1 MKTKI
6 IKNLNSGLVVV
17 LLCVSAGL
25 GTVALFVQWEN
36 GEFDKTK
43 LAGKIGESILG
54 GGRGDVGA
62 TAVSDEMSGE
72 PNINLA
78 EGEGGV
84 EMKIQEQPQ
93 AVNEI
98 DAKFSFATIGDTK
111 SYKDKMGFNIGFV
124 DVLKKSK
131 AYGADFALFSG
142 DILSASGKDDN
153 ENKERIKQI
162 KNTIEEHY
170 NNYYIAFGENDVGCG
185 DACASFWLE
194 TFFDIKT
201 KSNEKKWLYHSFD
214 YLNTHFVL
222 LSPSYPE
229 ERSID
234 EKQLDWLENDLE
246 KSTKP
251 NKIVVQHV
259 PPVSFF
265 KDSAKDCHDMSC
277 NKEVQTKLLGIF
289 KENKVDLVISG
300 SENAFDHKI
309 VDDIDFV
316 LSGQVGNKTRHK
328 NVIKDDI
335 YTLIDVDGENIE
347 LDALNT
353 KGEIIRTISIKK
365 QK

>member
-6 IKNLNSGLVVV
+6 IKNLNSGLLVV

-36 GEFDKTK
+36 GEFDKSR
-43 LAGKIGESILG
+43 LAGKIGESIL
-54 GGRGDVGA
+54 
-62 TAVSDEMSGE
+62 TEQQEAVDEVAVLDEAGTETSIE
-72 PNINLA
+72 LA
-78 EGEGGV
+78 EGEGG
-84 EMKIQEQPQ
+84 EQLEIDEQPQ
-93 AVNEI
+93 VANGD
-98 DAKFSFATIGDTK
+98 DAKFSFAAIGDTK
-111 SYKDKMGFNIGFV
+111 SYKDKMGFDIGLV
-124 DVLKKSK
+124 DVLKKSR
-131 AYGADFALFSG
+131 AYGSDFALFTG
-142 DILSASGKDDN
+142 DILSASGKD
-153 ENKERIKQI
+153 NKENEARIKQI

-170 NNYYIAFGENDVGCG
+170 NNYYIAFGKNDISCG

-194 TFFDIKT
+194 TLFDVKT

-222 LSPSYPE
+222 LSASYPQ

-234 EKQLDWLENDLE
+234 KKQLEWLENDL
-246 KSTKP
+246 KNSTKP

-265 KDSAKDCHDMSC
+265 KDSEKDCYDMSC
-277 NKEVQTKLLGIF
+277 NKEVQSKLLGIL
-289 KENKVDLVISG
+289 KDNNVDLVISG
-300 SENAFDHKI
+300 SENVFDHK
-309 VDDIDFV
+309 VAHGIDFV
-316 LSGQVGNKTRHK
+316 LSGQVGNKSRHK
-328 NVIKDDI
+328 NVIRDDI
-335 YTLIDVDGENIE
+335 YTLIEVDGENIQ